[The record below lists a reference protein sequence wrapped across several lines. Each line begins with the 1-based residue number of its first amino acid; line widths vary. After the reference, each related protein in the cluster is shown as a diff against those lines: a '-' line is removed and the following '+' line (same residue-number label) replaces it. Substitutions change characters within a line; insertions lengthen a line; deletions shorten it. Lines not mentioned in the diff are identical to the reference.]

1 MREPRARDDSG
12 VVKRMGYD
20 RKMTGHRTPLAVD
33 GCGLEF
39 RFSK

>member
-1 MREPRARDDSG
+1 MRELPARG
-12 VVKRMGYD
+12 RLWLVKRMGYD